1 MLSRISCY
9 YKVKVNNF
17 VLIKMKDLHICFH
30 EKIKGYRVGIVS
42 IDGLKFYCVD
52 YYESEMY

>member
-1 MLSRISCY
+1 
-9 YKVKVNNF
+9 
-17 VLIKMKDLHICFH
+17 MKDLHICFH
-30 EKIKGYRVGIVS
+30 EKIKGYRVGTVS